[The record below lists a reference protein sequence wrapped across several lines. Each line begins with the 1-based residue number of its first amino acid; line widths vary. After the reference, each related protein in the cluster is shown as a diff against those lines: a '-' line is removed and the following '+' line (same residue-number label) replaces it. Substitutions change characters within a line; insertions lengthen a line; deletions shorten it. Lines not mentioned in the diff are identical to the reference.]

1 MSVIGRRDW
10 ILAMKFDDETRRGR
24 EALNKGLGDISK
36 TSKKATE
43 DAKRSIVDIAKAS
56 KTGMEGIKA
65 VLELGG
71 WLMIAKAAGKAFMDI
86 TAEARKNSVAFKEAG
101 SALSLMKKEIGSGL
115 VKALE
120 PLAAGF
126 KDVLVVGIAVF
137 RNFPEVAK
145 ATFKYVGAI
154 ISKTFSWQTI
164 KSLFFTLGEGIV
176 SVFRSA
182 FEYIPKLFMGMI
194 KLLLT
199 PIKGLGDYLGDTI
212 SKAFAGKFSEIE
224 DPFKFFQ
231 RTFSENVS
239 NLKDL
244 AAGFGGY
251 VMEQAGNLKETVS
264 KVGDIYQSENNEFSA
279 ALRSILAA
287 DIGRIGADVTSGAA
301 GGGAAIV
308 ATIAPAG
315 YSVMRR
321 AVIDGMG
328 YADDAIAARVAASR
342 AGDGM
347 ASASNPLLDSIMGG
361 IGPFVE
367 MLGGFASMVEP
378 IKMIKQLLDPL
389 SIILEGFFSVIGPA
403 ITGTLK
409 PLFDALFRIGELV
422 GKALFP
428 IFDALYPIISI
439 IAQILMTSLGPWLG
453 YLAPIVQY
461 ISGLF
466 TLLAPIIK
474 AVAIMMEV
482 LQAPLRWLGDLFT
495 WVANAIK
502 VAIHN
507 LVEYI
512 EHPISEANRDIW
524 SNPAFASDAFSG
536 LAGRIAA
543 IWNTNYS
550 GSLATDGLPSSS
562 SSSMSSASY
571 AAGTSI
577 KIEKIEINAGVVVGE
592 PGIRELAVM
601 IRDEI
606 VEAER
611 LGA

>member
-1 MSVIGRRDW
+1 MVIGRREW
-10 ILAMKFDDETRRGR
+10 ELVMKLDDQTKR
-24 EALNKGLGDISK
+24 ERDSLNRGLGDISK
-36 TSKKATE
+36 TSKKATD

-56 KTGMEGIKA
+56 KQGMEGIKA
-65 VLELGG
+65 VLEIGG
-71 WLMIAKAAGKAFMDI
+71 WLMMAKAVGKAFMDI
-86 TAEARKNSVAFKEAG
+86 TAEARKNSTAFKEAQ
-101 SALSLMKKEIGSGL
+101 SALALVKSEIGAGL

-120 PLAAGF
+120 PLARGF
-126 KDVLVVGIAVF
+126 KDVLVVGVAVF

-145 ATFKYVGAI
+145 ATFKFVGAI

-164 KSLFFTLGEGIV
+164 KTLFFTLGEGMI

-224 DPFKFFQ
+224 DPFQFFQ

-251 VMEQAGNLKETVS
+251 VMEQAGSLKETVA
-264 KVGDIYQSENNEFSA
+264 KVGDIYKAEGNEFASA
-279 ALRSILAA
+279 LKTILAA
-287 DIGRIGADVTSGAA
+287 DIGQIGADVTAGAA
-301 GGGAAIV
+301 GGGAPTVV

-328 YADDAIAARVAASR
+328 YADDAIAARVAAAR
-342 AGDGM
+342 ALEVGAVDVAAPGLMDNILAGFGPLADFLGQFAAM
-347 ASASNPLLDSIMGG
+347 AEPLAMIQKLLNPLT
-361 IGPFVE
+361 
-367 MLGGFASMVEP
+367 
-378 IKMIKQLLDPL
+378 
-389 SIILEGFFSVIGPA
+389 IILEGFFSVIGPA

-409 PLFDALFRIGELV
+409 PLFDALFRIGEFV

-453 YLAPIVQY
+453 YLAPLVQW
-461 ISGLF
+461 ISGIFMLM
-466 TLLAPIIK
+466 APVLK
-474 AVAIMMEV
+474 GFAVVLEV
-482 LQAPLRWLGDLFT
+482 VQAPLRWLGDLFT
-495 WVANAIK
+495 WVGEQMKIF
-502 VAIHN
+502 IHN
-507 LVEYI
+507 LTNAVWDKDLNYTK
-512 EHPISEANRDIW
+512 
-524 SNPAFASDAFSG
+524 FKSDAFTG
-536 LAGRIAA
+536 LPGRIAA
-543 IWNTNYS
+543 IMNTDYS
-550 GSLATDGLPSSS
+550 GSLTADGLPSSS
-562 SSSMSSASY
+562 STSASY

-577 KIEKIEINAGVVVGE
+577 KIEKIEINAEFIAGE
-592 PGIRELAVM
+592 AGLMDVAVK
-601 IRDEI
+601 IRDLI
-606 VEAER
+606 LEADR
-611 LGA
+611 IGR